1 MNREMYLKDLSK
13 YLGKLPKAEY
23 DDAIGYF
30 EECFDDAGVDG
41 EETLI
46 AELGSPRDVATEV
59 LANLASE
66 KLEVK
71 EEGKNS
77 DDKKLGKALLIT
89 VLLVFAA
96 PIGIPLTFA
105 LVMVILALVITL
117 GAFIFAGGVT
127 AFAIFL
133 AGLKLLA
140 VGVMTF
146 GLSVSGALVLVG
158 AGFITVAISIL
169 LLILTILFCKFLA
182 YCMKKIV
189 EFVSSKRRAK

>member
-1 MNREMYLKDLSK
+1 MNRETYIKELAK
-13 YLGKLPKAEY
+13 YLGKLPKADY

-30 EECFDDAGVDG
+30 EECFDEAGVDG

-71 EEGKNS
+71 KESKKS
-77 DDKKLGKALLIT
+77 DDSKLGRIVLIT
-89 VLLVFAA
+89 VLLIFAA

-105 LVMVILALVITL
+105 LIAVIIALVITL
-117 GAFIFAGGVT
+117 GSFIFAGGVT

-133 AGLKLLA
+133 AGLKLLLI
-140 VGVMTF
+140 GILTF
-146 GLSVSGALVLVG
+146 GISASGALLLVG
-158 AGFITVAISIL
+158 AGFVTVAMSLL
-169 LLILTILFCKFLA
+169 LLILTILFAKFLMF
-182 YCMKKIV
+182 CMKKIV
-189 EFVSSKRRAK
+189 EFVASKRRTK